1 MSTKT
6 PETDNHCG
14 IKNGDDPDN
23 FYCAVPFARQL
34 ERDLNEARKEA
45 EKCRDEFYIFT
56 LTWCSSPKKKL
67 PWEKDEP

>member
-1 MSTKT
+1 MNTKT
-6 PETDNHCG
+6 PRTDAFLFDRMHLIHRG
-14 IKNGDDPDN
+14 VVAD
-23 FYCAVPFARQL
+23 FARQL